1 MGARRT
7 TERGRATRQRIIEA
21 TGEQI
26 LASGI
31 GGTTLD
37 TVRAATVTSKS
48 QLFHYFPGGK
58 SELVREV
65 AAWEAAQLLEAQ
77 QPHLNDLSTWESWA
91 AWRKALVDYYLGL
104 GRWACPIGSLAT
116 QAAMTDSDLARL
128 IATSIDDWRDALARG
143 VVKMQAAGH
152 VIPAADPIRVAVV
165 ILAAIQGG
173 LVLSQPLRSAWP
185 LEAAL
190 DSALDPLHRASLS
203 IAAGSASTSMH
214 ESAAR
219 LLRETDR
226 EALDAS

>member
-1 MGARRT
+1 MEETRI

-37 TVRAATVTSKS
+37 TVRAATLTSKS

-58 SELVREV
+58 AELVREV
-65 AAWEAAQLLEAQ
+65 AAWEAAQLFAAQ
-77 QPHLNDLSTWESWA
+77 EPHLHELGTWESWT
-91 AWRKALVDYYLGL
+91 AWRGALMDYYLGL

-116 QAAMTDSDLARL
+116 QAAMNDAALERI
-128 IATSIDDWRDALARG
+128 IAESMNGWRNALAAG
-143 VVKMQAAGH
+143 VVKMQSAGH
-152 VIPAADPIRVAVV
+152 VDPAADATRIAIV

-173 LVLSQPLRSAWP
+173 LVLSQPLRAAWP

-190 DSALDPLHRASLS
+190 DSALDPLHRVS
-203 IAAGSASTSMH
+203 IS
-214 ESAAR
+214 R
-219 LLRETDR
+219 R
-226 EALDAS
+226 